1 MVAVDTQFVLWG
13 SAYVILKWTVGVWAF
28 RQAKAYLT
36 RHTREPYGLADVIR
50 SNS

>member
-1 MVAVDTQFVLWG
+1 MVTVDTQFMLWG

-36 RHTREPYGLADVIR
+36 RQSASELEYPLGLSR
-50 SNS
+50 